1 MTAGFIGTGNMGLPL
16 ATNILDQEK
25 GLSVFDINP
34 EATKTLA
41 EKQARIAS
49 SPAEVASQAEVV
61 FACMPSVESFH
72 AVASGADGVIHGSA
86 IKTFVNLGTMGTEAA
101 GEAERVLAEKGID
114 MLDSPITGGTARAWD
129 KEITVIASGPKAV
142 YDKVEPLLKAFA
154 GEIVYIGDKVGQAQV
169 VKVVN
174 NMMSL
179 TNLATCIEGLVL
191 AAKAG
196 IDPEKMLNVINN
208 GSGQNSA
215 SLTKV
220 PRHVLNRKFDLG
232 GPMYISKKDVTLW
245 REEAERL
252 EVTQWVGNTVH
263 HLVMQACAMGYG
275 PGDMTEVTKII
286 EQMSGV
292 EIPKTRD

>member
-101 GEAERVLAEKGID
+101 GEVERVLAEKGID

-129 KEITVIASGPKAV
+129 KEITVITSGLKAV

-179 TNLATCIEGLVL
+179 TNLATCVEGLVL

-252 EVTQWVGNTVH
+252 GVTQWVGNTVH

>member
-72 AVASGADGVIHGSA
+72 AVASGADGVIHGGA

-101 GEAERVLAEKGID
+101 GEVERVLAEKGID

-129 KEITVIASGPKAV
+129 KEITVIASGPQAV

>member
-72 AVASGADGVIHGSA
+72 AVASGADGVIHGGA

-101 GEAERVLAEKGID
+101 GEVERVLAEKGID

>member
-72 AVASGADGVIHGSA
+72 AVASGADGVIHGGA
-86 IKTFVNLGTMGTEAA
+86 IKTYVNLGTMGTEAA
-101 GEAERVLAEKGID
+101 GEVERVLAEKGID

>member
-72 AVASGADGVIHGSA
+72 TVASGADGVIHGSA

-101 GEAERVLAEKGID
+101 GEVERVLAEKGID

-129 KEITVIASGPKAV
+129 KEITVIASGPQAV

>member
-72 AVASGADGVIHGSA
+72 AVASGADGVIHGGA

-101 GEAERVLAEKGID
+101 GEVERVLAEKGID
-114 MLDSPITGGTARAWD
+114 MLDSPITGGTARAWE
-129 KEITVIASGPKAV
+129 KEITVITSGPKAV

>member
-101 GEAERVLAEKGID
+101 GEVERVLAEKGID

-129 KEITVIASGPKAV
+129 KEITVIASGTKAV

>member
-72 AVASGADGVIHGSA
+72 AVASGADGVIHGGA

-101 GEAERVLAEKGID
+101 GEVERVLAEKGID

-142 YDKVEPLLKAFA
+142 YGKVEPLLKAFA

-263 HLVMQACAMGYG
+263 HLVMQACA
-275 PGDMTEVTKII
+275 
-286 EQMSGV
+286 
-292 EIPKTRD
+292 